1 MMYAV
6 AALAGILFGV
16 IYFGGLWLTIQ
27 KMGQMDRPILL
38 LTGSFIVRLALVLV
52 GFISSQMEEWN
63 YLAVSL
69 ITFFLTR
76 FYYIRKIQPT
86 AERSGT
92 HMEISP
98 DTQLSSGNQE
108 YSNSTPPSCSHG

>member
-1 MMYAV
+1 MMFVV
-6 AALAGILFGV
+6 AALAGILFGL
-16 IYFGGLWLTIQ
+16 IYFGGLWLTLQ

-38 LTGSFIVRLALVLV
+38 LTGSFVVRLGLVMTGFYLV
-52 GFISSQMEEWN
+52 SNGRLE

-86 AERSGT
+86 PERSAKS
-92 HMEISP
+92 H
-98 DTQLSSGNQE
+98 GNQ
-108 YSNSTPPSCSHG
+108 P

>member
-6 AALAGILFGV
+6 AALAGVVFGI

-27 KMGQMDRPILL
+27 KMSQMDRPILL
-38 LTGSFIVRLALVLV
+38 LTGSFMARLVLVLV
-52 GFISSQMEEWN
+52 GFYLVSNGRLE

-86 AERSGT
+86 AERRVET
-92 HMEISP
+92 H
-98 DTQLSSGNQE
+98 GNQ
-108 YSNSTPPSCSHG
+108 P

>member
-38 LTGSFIVRLALVLV
+38 LTGSFILRLALVMAGFYLV
-52 GFISSQMEEWN
+52 SNGRLELSSSQPDH
-63 YLAVSL
+63 
-69 ITFFLTR
+69 IFPDPFLLHQ
-76 FYYIRKIQPT
+76 KDPT
-86 AERSGT
+86 CRGKERQASWK
-92 HMEISP
+92 SAL
-98 DTQLSSGNQE
+98 TQLSFGNQE
-108 YSNSTPPSCSHG
+108 